1 MCLVQILATPKPPHT
16 TSEYANVCRV
26 LCTGYVPVA
35 RVSDG
40 NIYTPPLPRHLPPF
54 LPSNP
59 YYLSISLLYNHL
71 PCRTPPLPTFPYSLS
86 ISLLYNHLPCRTPSP
101 PYLPLLPVHLPPIQP
116 PTLATAREAG
126 EAVLFHCR
134 RSRRYPGRHQCDR
147 QQPEQLGVYRPQAER
162 KCIRGADVRG
172 RLPRF
177 HVRPVAPTAE
187 YRPTTRAH
195 ATR

>member
-71 PCRTPPLPTFPYSLS
+71 LWPPLARLGRPSSSIAGAQDDTPGVTNATDSSQNSLGFIGRRPRGRAYAARMSEGACRGSMSDQLPPLPS
-86 ISLLYNHLPCRTPSP
+86 IGRR
-101 PYLPLLPVHLPPIQP
+101 PVLTQ
-116 PTLATAREAG
+116 
-126 EAVLFHCR
+126 
-134 RSRRYPGRHQCDR
+134 
-147 QQPEQLGVYRPQAER
+147 
-162 KCIRGADVRG
+162 RG
-172 RLPRF
+172 RAAVQARCHTGRF
-177 HVRPVAPTAE
+177 SRTKS
-187 YRPTTRAH
+187 TK
-195 ATR
+195 

>member
-86 ISLLYNHLPCRTPSP
+86 ISLLYNHLLWPPLARLGRPSSSIAGAQDDTPGVTNATDSSQNSLGFIGRRPRGSVYAARMSEGACRGSMSDQ
-101 PYLPLLPVHLPPIQP
+101 LPPLPSIGRRP
-116 PTLATAREAG
+116 
-126 EAVLFHCR
+126 VLT
-134 RSRRYPGRHQCDR
+134 Q
-147 QQPEQLGVYRPQAER
+147 
-162 KCIRGADVRG
+162 RG
-172 RLPRF
+172 RAAVQARCHTGRF
-177 HVRPVAPTAE
+177 SRTKS
-187 YRPTTRAH
+187 TK
-195 ATR
+195 